1 MSGIFG
7 VVTKEDCAETLLYG
21 IDYHSHL
28 GTQYGGIAVLGEEFN
43 RQIHNISQSQ
53 FKAKFYDDFKDVRGN
68 KGIGVIS
75 ALDEQPIYLNSKFG
89 PFCIATNGIV
99 ENSEELASVL
109 FKKGVSF
116 SEVGKKG
123 LNDTELIAKLINQG
137 KDLINGIEKM
147 FDAIEGSCSLL
158 LLNRSGIYAA
168 RDRFGYTPLA
178 IGNRKNDWA
187 VTTETIAFT
196 NNDFE
201 IVKYLE
207 PGEIVQMNED
217 GIVQRRPGSININ
230 QICAFNW
237 IYTGFPASNYE
248 GINAEIVRENCGR
261 YLSRQDDDI
270 EIDLVSGVPDSGMAH
285 GLGYA
290 MESGKPFRR
299 PLVKYTPGYG
309 RSYTPP
315 SQRTRDLIAKM
326 KLIPI
331 KEVIEGN
338 SIVVCEDSI
347 VRGTQLKNFTIKKLW
362 DCGARQIHVR
372 AACPPL
378 MFPCRF
384 NLSTRSTHEL
394 AARKAIRSLEGHD
407 CKDVSEYTDH
417 NSQKYHQMV
426 EWIKKDLGV
435 TTLRYQTIENMVKAI
450 GRPKEKLCLYCWT
463 GQCPRSAS
471 SKASAKILGI
481 ESSAKKQKA
490 QKDSLQKDLW

>member
-7 VVTKEDCAETLLYG
+7 VVTKENCAETLLYG

-68 KGIGVIS
+68 KCIGVIS

-123 LNDTELIAKLINQG
+123 LNATELIAKLINQG

-217 GIVQRRPGSININ
+217 GIVQRRPGSNFR
-230 QICAFNW
+230 QKK
-237 IYTGFPASNYE
+237 
-248 GINAEIVRENCGR
+248 VGR
-261 YLSRQDDDI
+261 
-270 EIDLVSGVPDSGMAH
+270 
-285 GLGYA
+285 
-290 MESGKPFRR
+290 
-299 PLVKYTPGYG
+299 
-309 RSYTPP
+309 
-315 SQRTRDLIAKM
+315 
-326 KLIPI
+326 
-331 KEVIEGN
+331 
-338 SIVVCEDSI
+338 
-347 VRGTQLKNFTIKKLW
+347 
-362 DCGARQIHVR
+362 
-372 AACPPL
+372 
-378 MFPCRF
+378 
-384 NLSTRSTHEL
+384 
-394 AARKAIRSLEGHD
+394 
-407 CKDVSEYTDH
+407 
-417 NSQKYHQMV
+417 
-426 EWIKKDLGV
+426 
-435 TTLRYQTIENMVKAI
+435 
-450 GRPKEKLCLYCWT
+450 
-463 GQCPRSAS
+463 
-471 SKASAKILGI
+471 
-481 ESSAKKQKA
+481 
-490 QKDSLQKDLW
+490 